1 MAIDTANFV
10 DKNLQAFKD
19 RMRITSGDEDERLKR
34 MLTSSIVATTSL
46 VGATELD
53 EMLTELT
60 FERARYVYHDALDE
74 FQKNYADEIELQ
86 TFLNSLKE
94 G

>member
-1 MAIDTANFV
+1 MAIDTANFAE
-10 DKNLQAFKD
+10 KNLQAFKE

-34 MLTSSIVATTSL
+34 MLASSIVATTSL

>member
-19 RMRITSGDEDERLKR
+19 RMRITSGDEDERLRR

>member
-1 MAIDTANFV
+1 MAIDTDNFV

-34 MLTSSIVATTSL
+34 MLASSIVATTSL

>member
-1 MAIDTANFV
+1 MAIDTANFAE
-10 DKNLQAFKD
+10 KNLQAFKD
-19 RMRITSGDEDERLKR
+19 RMRITSEDEDERLRR

>member
-1 MAIDTANFV
+1 MAIDTDNFV

-34 MLTSSIVATTSL
+34 MLASSIVATTSL

-94 G
+94 E

>member
-1 MAIDTANFV
+1 MAIDTDEFA
-10 DKNLQAFKD
+10 KNELQAFKE
-19 RMRITSGDEDERLKR
+19 RMRITSEDEDERLKR

>member
-1 MAIDTANFV
+1 MAIDTAIFAGE
-10 DKNLQAFKD
+10 NLQAFKD

-94 G
+94 E

>member
-1 MAIDTANFV
+1 MAIDTVKFV
-10 DKNLQAFKD
+10 EDNLPAFKE
-19 RMRITSGDEDERLKR
+19 RMRITSEDEDERLKR

-46 VGATELD
+46 VGATKLD

-86 TFLNSLKE
+86 TFLNSLE
-94 G
+94 GV

>member
-1 MAIDTANFV
+1 MAIDTANFA

-34 MLTSSIVATTSL
+34 MLASSIVATTSL

>member
-1 MAIDTANFV
+1 MAIDTDNFV

-19 RMRITSGDEDERLKR
+19 RMRITSGDEDERLRR
-34 MLTSSIVATTSL
+34 MLASSIVAATSL

>member
-1 MAIDTANFV
+1 MAIDTTEFV
-10 DKNLQAFKD
+10 EKNLQAFKD

-34 MLTSSIVATTSL
+34 MLASSIVATTSL

>member
-1 MAIDTANFV
+1 MAIDTANFAV
-10 DKNLQAFKD
+10 ENLQAFKE
-19 RMRITSGDEDERLKR
+19 RMRITSEDEDERLKR

>member
-1 MAIDTANFV
+1 MAIDTDNFV

-19 RMRITSGDEDERLKR
+19 RMRITSRDEDERLRR
-34 MLTSSIVATTSL
+34 MLASSIVATTSL

>member
-34 MLTSSIVATTSL
+34 MLASSIVATTSL

-53 EMLTELT
+53 DLLTELT

-86 TFLNSLKE
+86 TLLNSLKE

>member
-1 MAIDTANFV
+1 MAIDTDNFAEE
-10 DKNLQAFKD
+10 NLPAFKD
-19 RMRITSGDEDERLKR
+19 RMRITSEDEDERLKR

-53 EMLTELT
+53 DLLTELT

-94 G
+94 E

>member
-19 RMRITSGDEDERLKR
+19 RMRITSEDEDERLKR

-53 EMLTELT
+53 DLLTELT

-86 TFLNSLKE
+86 TFLNLLKE
-94 G
+94 V

>member
-1 MAIDTANFV
+1 MAIDTDNFV

-19 RMRITSGDEDERLKR
+19 RMRITSGDEDKRLRR
-34 MLTSSIVATTSL
+34 MLASSIVATTSL

-94 G
+94 E

>member
-1 MAIDTANFV
+1 MAIGTDDFV

-19 RMRITSGDEDERLKR
+19 RMRITSGDEDERLRR
-34 MLTSSIVATTSL
+34 MLASSIVATTSL

-94 G
+94 E

>member
-10 DKNLQAFKD
+10 KENLQAFKE

-34 MLTSSIVATTSL
+34 MLASSIVATTSL

-60 FERARYVYHDALDE
+60 FERARYIYHDALDE

>member
-1 MAIDTANFV
+1 MAIDTTEFV
-10 DKNLQAFKD
+10 EKNLQAFKD

-34 MLTSSIVATTSL
+34 MLSSSIVATTSL

-53 EMLTELT
+53 DLLTELT

-86 TFLNSLKE
+86 TLLNSLKE

>member
-1 MAIDTANFV
+1 MAIDTTEFV
-10 DKNLQAFKD
+10 EKNLQAFKD
-19 RMRITSGDEDERLKR
+19 RMRITSEDEDERLKR
-34 MLTSSIVATTSL
+34 MLSSSIVATTSL

-86 TFLNSLKE
+86 TFLNSLE
-94 G
+94 EV

>member
-1 MAIDTANFV
+1 MAIDTDEFA
-10 DKNLQAFKD
+10 KNELQAFKE
-19 RMRITSGDEDERLKR
+19 RMRITSEDEDERLKR

-94 G
+94 E

>member
-1 MAIDTANFV
+1 MAIDTDNFV

-19 RMRITSGDEDERLKR
+19 RMRITSGDEDERLRR
-34 MLTSSIVATTSL
+34 MLASSIVATTSL

-53 EMLTELT
+53 EMLT
-60 FERARYVYHDALDE
+60 ARYVYHDALDE

>member
-1 MAIDTANFV
+1 MAIDTDNFV

-19 RMRITSGDEDERLKR
+19 RMRITSGDEDERLRR

>member
-1 MAIDTANFV
+1 MAIDTANFAE
-10 DKNLQAFKD
+10 KNLQAFKD
-19 RMRITSGDEDERLKR
+19 RMRITSEDEDERLKR

-53 EMLTELT
+53 DLLTELT

-86 TFLNSLKE
+86 TLLNSLKE

>member
-1 MAIDTANFV
+1 MAIDTANFAG
-10 DKNLQAFKD
+10 KNLQAFKD

-34 MLTSSIVATTSL
+34 MLASSIVATTSL

>member
-1 MAIDTANFV
+1 MAIDTDDFV

-19 RMRITSGDEDERLKR
+19 RMRITSGDEDERLRR
-34 MLTSSIVATTSL
+34 MLASSIVATTSL

-94 G
+94 E

>member
-1 MAIDTANFV
+1 MAIDTDNFV
-10 DKNLQAFKD
+10 DENLQAFKD
-19 RMRITSGDEDERLKR
+19 RMHITSGDEDKRLRR
-34 MLTSSIVATTSL
+34 MLASSIVATTSL

-94 G
+94 E

>member
-1 MAIDTANFV
+1 MAIDTAEFV
-10 DKNLQAFKD
+10 EKNLQAFKD
-19 RMRITSGDEDERLKR
+19 RMRITSEDEDERLKR

-53 EMLTELT
+53 DLLTELT

>member
-10 DKNLQAFKD
+10 KENLQAFKE

-34 MLTSSIVATTSL
+34 MLASSIVATTSL

>member
-1 MAIDTANFV
+1 MAIDTVKFV
-10 DKNLQAFKD
+10 EDNLPAFKE

>member
-1 MAIDTANFV
+1 MAIDTDNFV

-19 RMRITSGDEDERLKR
+19 RMRITSGDEDERLRR
-34 MLTSSIVATTSL
+34 MLASSIVATTSL

>member
-1 MAIDTANFV
+1 MAIDTTEFA

-34 MLTSSIVATTSL
+34 MLASSIVATTSL
-46 VGATELD
+46 VGATEFD

>member
-1 MAIDTANFV
+1 MAIDTDEFA
-10 DKNLQAFKD
+10 KNELQAFKE
-19 RMRITSGDEDERLKR
+19 RMRITSEDEDGRLKR
-34 MLTSSIVATTSL
+34 MLASSIVATTSL

>member
-1 MAIDTANFV
+1 MAIDTANFAE
-10 DKNLQAFKD
+10 KNLQAFKD
-19 RMRITSGDEDERLKR
+19 RMRITSEDEDERLKR

-53 EMLTELT
+53 DLLTELT

>member
-1 MAIDTANFV
+1 MAIDTDNFV

-19 RMRITSGDEDERLKR
+19 RMRITSGDEDERLRR
-34 MLTSSIVATTSL
+34 MLASSIVATTSL

-74 FQKNYADEIELQ
+74 FQKNYAGEIELQ

>member
-1 MAIDTANFV
+1 MAIDTTNFAGE
-10 DKNLQAFKD
+10 NLQAFKE
-19 RMRITSGDEDERLKR
+19 RMRITSEDEDERLKR
-34 MLTSSIVATTSL
+34 MLASSIVATTSL

>member
-1 MAIDTANFV
+1 MAIDTANFAGE
-10 DKNLQAFKD
+10 NLKAFKD

-34 MLTSSIVATTSL
+34 MLASSIVATTSL

-94 G
+94 V

>member
-1 MAIDTANFV
+1 MAIDTDNFV

-19 RMRITSGDEDERLKR
+19 RMRITSGDEDERLRR
-34 MLTSSIVATTSL
+34 MLASSIVATTSL

-94 G
+94 E

>member
-1 MAIDTANFV
+1 MAIDTDNFV

-19 RMRITSGDEDERLKR
+19 RMRITSGDEDERLRR
-34 MLTSSIVATTSL
+34 MLASSIVATTSL
-46 VGATELD
+46 VGATKLD

-94 G
+94 E